1 MKPDKKLLLDLLKQR
16 AIAHHMLAKPD
27 QSAPYW
33 RGYLDAIDLGIWFGV
48 GIKQDEIQHLTEWKE
63 IKSQGQLF

>member
-1 MKPDKKLLLDLLKQR
+1 
-16 AIAHHMLAKPD
+16 MLAKPD